1 MAEKRMFAQRIIDS
15 DAFLDMP
22 ASAQALYFHLAMR
35 ADDDGFIDNPRKI
48 QRICGAGVDD
58 LKLLAAKS
66 FLIPFESGVVV
77 IKHWKIHNYIA
88 KDRYTPT
95 IHSEEKA
102 MLELDENKAY
112 TPCIQDVYRPYTEC
126 IQNDDTDKI
135 REDKNRSDKS
145 REEKKSTRFTPPTLE
160 EVTAY
165 CRERGNN
172 IDPQHFIDYYQMNGW
187 KVGGKTPMKDWKAAV
202 RTWEQRE
209 KEKPAAQPAPRQAA
223 PARPTY
229 QKKPNFFN
237 DYTHDY
243 SHGAPDWDAIQSQME
258 AEPTLKFAKS

>member
-1 MAEKRMFAQRIIDS
+1 MAERRMFSQKIIDS

-22 ASAQALYFHLAMR
+22 ASAQALYFHLSMR

-48 QRICGAGVDD
+48 QRICGASTDD
-58 LKLLAAKS
+58 MKLLAAKS
-66 FLIPFESGVVV
+66 FLIPFDSGVVV
-77 IKHWKIHNYIA
+77 IKHWKIHNYIQ

-95 IHSEEKA
+95 LHTEEKG
-102 MLELDENKAY
+102 MLEVRDNKEY
-112 TPCIQDVYRPYTEC
+112 GVCIQDVYKPYPDC
-126 IQNDDTDKI
+126 IQDGRVGKV
-135 REDKNRSDKS
+135 REDKVSEDKVS
-145 REEKKSTRFTPPTLE
+145 EDKKGTRFAPPTLD

-165 CRERGNN
+165 CQERGNN

-209 KEKPAAQPAPRQAA
+209 KQQPAQPAPRPQAA
-223 PARPTY
+223 PAKAY

-237 DYTHDY
+237 DYEHQSSY
-243 SHGAPDWDAIQSQME
+243 DWDKIQAELE
-258 AEPTLKFAKS
+258 ANPVLKFSK